1 MTSQRS
7 SLAEPTRLELL
18 KRSLQES
25 IAVKQAILG
34 SSAILNDLVTA
45 ANRMAEALRRGGKIL
60 FFGNGG
66 SASDSLHLAGELV
79 GRFGPHSRLG
89 LPALA
94 LPANAAVLTAIGN
107 DFGFE
112 EVFSRQIEAL
122 GNSGDVAVG
131 ISTSGRSKNVLKGL
145 EMAKKKGLFA
155 VGLTG
160 ENGGDLQKLADLCL
174 CVPSSN
180 TQRIQESHILIGHAL
195 CELIEDQL
203 LKQK

>member
-1 MTSQRS
+1 MKSQRS
-7 SLAEPTRLELL
+7 SLVDTTRLEAL
-18 KRSLQES
+18 KRSLKES
-25 IAVKQAILG
+25 IAVKQAILN
-34 SSAILNDLVTA
+34 SSAILDDLVA
-45 ANRMAEALRRGGKIL
+45 VADRMADTLRRGGKIL

-79 GRFGPHSRLG
+79 GRFGPVSRAA

-94 LPANAAVLTAIGN
+94 LTANAAVVTAIGN

-112 EVFSRQIEAL
+112 ELFSRQIEAL

-131 ISTSGRSKNVLKGL
+131 ISTSGGSKNVLKGI

-160 ENGGDLQKLADLCL
+160 EGGGDLRKLTDLCL

-203 LKQK
+203 LKKK